1 MDFIIGMGVLF
12 VLGLILAKYKLGG
25 TEQINNAPHDEH
37 QIPTFEALREP
48 PTHH

>member
-12 VLGLILAKYKLGG
+12 VLGLILAKYKLGS
-25 TEQINNAPHDEH
+25 TDQINNAPYDEH
-37 QIPTFEALREP
+37 QIPTFVALHEP